1 MITKKDNTKQVICA
15 LDIMGLMISF
25 MGTYLF
31 HSKKIS
37 VSLIEV
43 VFVVF
48 LAFLWIIINLNVKS
62 CHVNAQTRV
71 KKVLFSLLVAYSL
84 LTCGA
89 IFTVAVLGNFKPN
102 SHIILLALLISV
114 CFSTLLRIF
123 YIKVCRTFGI
133 NDSFK
138 KKIIIVGADS
148 VAERV
153 FNTIKMCSQLGYV
166 IEGVVANFDEQS
178 RPDNFPN
185 SYYLGTIEQLSEIL
199 SGRDIHEV
207 IVALPLRKEKQI
219 AKVTNICEYEGVRCK
234 IVPDYYR
241 IIKSKLVFEEI
252 GDIPLIAVRY
262 EPLDSFSNRFVKRTF
277 DVVFSATVLI
287 LLSPVF
293 LIISLLIKFTS
304 PGDIFFRQKRVGIN
318 NKEFIMYK
326 FRTMFTQTET
336 KSDTVWTT
344 KNDSRVTPIG
354 NFLRKTNLDEL
365 PQFWNVFIGNM
376 TVAGPRPEREFFV
389 NQFKEEIPSY
399 KVRHMVKSGV
409 TGWAQVNGWRGD
421 TSIKKR
427 IACDLYYIENWSLWF
442 DIKIIWLTLFG
453 KNTNRNAY

>member
-1 MITKKDNTKQVICA
+1 MI
-15 LDIMGLMISF
+15 
-25 MGTYLF
+25 
-31 HSKKIS
+31 
-37 VSLIEV
+37 
-43 VFVVF
+43 
-48 LAFLWIIINLNVKS
+48 
-62 CHVNAQTRV
+62 R
-71 KKVLFSLLVAYSL
+71 
-84 LTCGA
+84 
-89 IFTVAVLGNFKPN
+89 
-102 SHIILLALLISV
+102 
-114 CFSTLLRIF
+114 LR
-123 YIKVCRTFGI
+123 
-133 NDSFK
+133 
-138 KKIIIVGADS
+138 KIIIVGADS

-178 RPDNFPN
+178 KPDNFPN

-326 FRTMFTQTET
+326 FRSMITQTEA